1 MESVAA
7 VLQHF
12 GIDLQRAA
20 RLAEMLR
27 LAAPDLAR
35 RLPELLASAADPAMA
50 LAGCERLLEVTPGAT
65 TLGTLAVDQLADL
78 FTVIGGSQSL
88 TNTLHSAGGPWVELF
103 RACAAAPRRTAPE
116 HERHLRAAVGEPWE
130 TFSERLRQHC
140 HREYL
145 RIGLADLAGRYDVDT
160 TMVELSELAVGLF
173 GAAYHWARRHLHD
186 QYGEFVTGSPQHPG
200 PVDDADDRLGAQDPF
215 VVLALGKLGGGELN
229 FSSDVDVMYL
239 YASEHEETVGGP
251 RGTLQAREF
260 FTRLAELIT
269 RTLQEVTPAGF
280 AFRVDLRL
288 RPEGVNGPI
297 VNGLNDALIYYEAY
311 GQTWERSALI
321 QARPIAGEPDL
332 GERFLS
338 EVRPFIYRRYLDYTT
353 IADMQDMKARVETQ
367 MGDKVGRGNV
377 KLGRGGIREIEFLVQ
392 VLQLVHGGRDERVRG
407 RGSLPTLAKLTQAGY
422 LPAEEGEA
430 LMQAYRFLRN
440 VEHKIQ
446 IVHQLQTHTVPTD
459 GRERET
465 LARRLGYRADGAAAQ
480 LWADLDRH
488 RDRVRRAF
496 EKLFYEPAAETRR
509 AADAEVI
516 ELLQTLDNREASI
529 RRLQALGFTQPETS
543 YDDLLLLRDGPPS
556 APARAGRKKVLYEIA
571 PSLLRIILQSADPD
585 LALRNVVTFI
595 SSVGARTSFLA
606 LLRENPATLRMLV
619 GLFGGSQFL
628 ANAFIRRPELL
639 DTLVRADLVR
649 VHRTPEDLGT
659 ELQALLPRD
668 GDFEESLEVLRRFRN
683 QEFLR
688 IGINDLQSVLR
699 LGEVSAELTT
709 LAEVCLRS
717 ACTIAARDICARYGC
732 AELPGQMVVLALGKL
747 GGRELNYNSDLDLIF
762 VYDEAQPSPLADGLN
777 QHVVR
782 DGSQKTCAASQRRTG
797 PGATAGAQPPSP
809 LADGLNQHVV
819 ATAVNSRMQ
828 RPEGQRS
835 SGASAG
841 AQPLP
846 VSVHEFFSKLA
857 QRLITVLQVTTREGI
872 VYRIDTRLRP
882 SGHSGPLVSSLDSFR
897 RYHETSARLWERQ
910 ALIKARPVAGTPALQ
925 ERVSAIVAA
934 FVYRAPLSAEDV
946 REIRRLRWRME
957 RELAKESHERVN
969 IKTGRGGLVDVE
981 FLTQMLQLHYGA
993 REPRARI
1000 GNTLGALEALAQ
1012 IGVLPAEDHALLAD
1026 GYRFLRRV
1034 ENSLRLAYDRPVE
1047 DLDRAR
1053 MELRPVAKR
1062 MGYDGGAGTNAEGV
1076 GERLWHDY
1084 SVWREAI
1091 RACFERWLDRM
1102 EAELK

>member
-1 MESVAA
+1 MEAPA
-7 VLQHF
+7 TVLRHF
-12 GIDLQRAA
+12 GVADERVARLAQTLRSAAPEFAA
-20 RLAEMLR
+20 RLSG
-27 LAAPDLAR
+27 
-35 RLPELLASAADPAMA
+35 LLAGAADPAMA
-50 LAGCERLLEVTPGAT
+50 LAGCERLLEVVPDAAPLG
-65 TLGTLAVDQLADL
+65 TLGTDALADL
-78 FTVIGGSQSL
+78 FAVLGGSQSL
-88 TNTLHSAGGPWVELF
+88 TNTLRAEGERWIELLGEC
-103 RACAAAPRRTAPE
+103 RATRNRAAAE
-116 HERHLRAAVGEPWE
+116 HQERLRAPTGEPWE
-130 TFSERLRQHC
+130 DFSERLRRHC

-145 RIGLADLAGRYDVDT
+145 RIGLADLTGRYDVDT
-160 TMVELSELAVGLF
+160 TVAELSELAAGLF
-173 GAAYHWARRHLHD
+173 GAAYQWARRSLHE
-186 QYGEFVTGSPQHPG
+186 QYGEFG
-200 PVDDADDRLGAQDPF
+200 PAADRDSAPFDEAQARPSTQQLGGTENSF
-215 VVLALGKLGGGELN
+215 VVLALGKLGGSELN

-239 YASEHEETVGGP
+239 YTADSEDTAGGP

-269 RTLQEVTPAGF
+269 RALQEVTPSGF

-321 QARPIAGEPDL
+321 QARPIAGELDL
-332 GERFLS
+332 GERFLR

-353 IADMQDMKARVETQ
+353 IADMKDMKARVESR

-407 RGSLPTLAKLTQAGY
+407 RGSLSTLKSLTQAGY
-422 LPAEEGEA
+422 LPADEGEA
-430 LMQAYRFLRN
+430 LMQAYRFLRD

-446 IVHQLQTHTVPTD
+446 IVHQRQTHTVPAD
-459 GRERET
+459 ERAQET
-465 LARRLGYRADGAAAQ
+465 LARRLGYRGDAVAAQ

-488 RDRVRRAF
+488 MDRVRRAF

-516 ELLQTLDNREASI
+516 ELLETLDDRETSV
-529 RRLQALGFTQPETS
+529 RRLRALGFAQPETG

-571 PSLLRIILQSADPD
+571 PSSLRIILQSADPD
-585 LALRNVVTFI
+585 LALRNVATFI

-619 GLFGGSQFL
+619 DLFGGSQFL

-649 VHRTPEDLGT
+649 VHRAAEDLDA

-699 LGEVSAELTT
+699 PGEVSAELSI

-717 ACTIAARDICARYGC
+717 AGTIAARDICARYGR

-747 GGRELNYNSDLDLIF
+747 GGGELNYNSDLDLIF
-762 VYDEAQPSPLADGLN
+762 VYEEE
-777 QHVVR
+777 
-782 DGSQKTCAASQRRTG
+782 
-797 PGATAGAQPPSP
+797 QPPI
-809 LADGLNQHVV
+809 
-819 ATAVNSRMQ
+819 
-828 RPEGQRS
+828 
-835 SGASAG
+835 SA
-841 AQPLP
+841 Q
-846 VSVHEFFSKLA
+846 EFFSKLA
-857 QRLITVLQVTTREGI
+857 QRLMTVLQVTTREGI

-882 SGHSGPLVSSLDSFR
+882 SGRSGPLVSSLEGFR
-897 RYHETSARLWERQ
+897 RYHETSAQLWERQ

-925 ERVSAIVAA
+925 ERVAAIVAD
-934 FVYRAPLSAEDV
+934 FVYRAPLSAIDV

-957 RELAKESHERVN
+957 RELAKEGRERVN

-981 FLTQMLQLHYGA
+981 FLTQMLQLHCGP
-993 REPRARI
+993 REPRVRI
-1000 GNTLGALEALAQ
+1000 GNTLGALEVLSH
-1012 IGVLPAEDHALLAD
+1012 IGMLPADDYALLVD

-1047 DLDRAR
+1047 DLDRTH
-1053 MELRPVAKR
+1053 MDLRPLAKR
-1062 MGYDGGAGTNAEGV
+1062 MGYVGDADGI
-1076 GERLWHDY
+1076 GEQLWRDY
-1084 SVWREAI
+1084 SVRRETI
-1091 RACFERWLDRM
+1091 RGCFERWFDRM

>member
-1 MESVAA
+1 MDPVVA

-12 GIDLQRAA
+12 GVDLQRLG
-20 RLAEMLR
+20 RLAQTLR
-27 LAAPDLAR
+27 PKVPAFAG
-35 RLPELLASAADPAMA
+35 RLPELLAGGADPAMA
-50 LAGCERLLEVTPGAT
+50 LAGCEGLLEVTPDAAMLGALAADE
-65 TLGTLAVDQLADL
+65 LGDL
-78 FTVIGGSQSL
+78 FTVLGGSQTL
-88 TNTLHSAGGPWVELF
+88 ANTLHSAEGRWMELL
-103 RACAAAPRRTAPE
+103 RASRIAPTRAAAY
-116 HERHLRAAVGEPWE
+116 HERQLGPAVGESWE
-130 TFSERLRQHC
+130 SFATQLRQHC

-145 RIGLADLAGRYDVDT
+145 RIGLADLTGRYNVET
-160 TMVELSELAVGLF
+160 TMAQLSELAAGLF
-173 GAAYHWARRHLHD
+173 AAAYNWARRSLHE
-186 QYGEFVTGSPQHPG
+186 QYGEFVPAVPRDSGSG
-200 PVDDADDRLGAQDPF
+200 TQDSF
-215 VVLALGKLGGGELN
+215 VVLALGKLGGAELN

-239 YASEHEETVGGP
+239 YASESEETAGGP

-269 RTLQEVTPAGF
+269 RVLQEVTPAGF

-297 VNGLNDALIYYEAY
+297 VNALNDALIYYEAY

-321 QARPIAGEPDL
+321 QACPVAGELEL
-332 GERFLS
+332 GERFLR

-353 IADMQDMKARVETQ
+353 IADMKDMKARIENQ
-367 MGDKVGRGNV
+367 MGEKVGRGNV
-377 KLGRGGIREIEFLVQ
+377 KLGRGGIREIEFVAQ
-392 VLQLVHGGRDERVRG
+392 VMQLVHGGRDERVRV
-407 RGSLPTLAKLTQAGY
+407 RGSLPTLTRLAQAGY
-422 LPAEEGEA
+422 LPADEGEA

-446 IVHQLQTHTVPTD
+446 IVHQRQTHTVPAD
-459 GRERET
+459 AHEQET
-465 LARRLGYRADGAAAQ
+465 LARRLGYRGENAVAE
-480 LWADLDRH
+480 LWADLDR
-488 RDRVRRAF
+488 RMDRVRRAF

-509 AADAEVI
+509 SADAEVI
-516 ELLQTLDNREASI
+516 GLLHALDNREAGI
-529 RRLQALGFTQPETS
+529 RRLQVLGFAQPETS

-556 APARAGRKKVLYEIA
+556 APARVGRKKVLYEIA
-571 PSLLRIILQSADPD
+571 PSLLRTILQSAEPD
-585 LALRNVVTFI
+585 LALRNVATFI

-619 GLFGGSQFL
+619 DLFVGSQFL

-649 VHRTPEDLGT
+649 VHREADDLGA

-699 LGEVSAELTT
+699 PGEVSAELTT

-717 ACTIAARDICARYGC
+717 ACAVAAGDICARYGC

-762 VYDEAQPSPLADGLN
+762 VYEEAPPGPL
-777 QHVVR
+777 R
-782 DGSQKTCAASQRRTG
+782 
-797 PGATAGAQPPSP
+797 
-809 LADGLNQHVV
+809 
-819 ATAVNSRMQ
+819 
-828 RPEGQRS
+828 
-835 SGASAG
+835 
-841 AQPLP
+841 
-846 VSVHEFFSKLA
+846 VSVHELFSKLA

-882 SGHSGPLVSSLDSFR
+882 SGRSGPLVSSLESFR
-897 RYHETSARLWERQ
+897 RYHQTSAQLWERQ

-925 ERVSAIVAA
+925 ERVSAIVAD
-934 FVYRAPLSAEDV
+934 FVYRAPLTAGDV
-946 REIRRLRWRME
+946 REIRRLRRRME
-957 RELAKESHERVN
+957 RELAKESRERVN

-993 REPRARI
+993 RQPRVRT

-1012 IGVLPAEDHALLAD
+1012 IGVLPAGDHALLVD

-1047 DLDRAR
+1047 DLDRTH
-1053 MELRPVAKR
+1053 MELRPLAKR
-1062 MGYDGGAGTNAEGV
+1062 MGYNGGTDGI
-1076 GERLWHDY
+1076 GEQLWRDY
-1084 SVWREAI
+1084 SVRREAI
-1091 RACFERWLDRM
+1091 RACFERWFDRM

>member
-1 MESVAA
+1 
-7 VLQHF
+7 
-12 GIDLQRAA
+12 
-20 RLAEMLR
+20 
-27 LAAPDLAR
+27 
-35 RLPELLASAADPAMA
+35 MA
-50 LAGCERLLEVTPGAT
+50 LAGCERLLEVTPDAT

-78 FTVIGGSQSL
+78 FTVLGGSQSL
-88 TNTLHSAGGPWVELF
+88 SNALRSAEGRWMELL
-103 RACAAAPRRTAPE
+103 RASRVAPT
-116 HERHLRAAVGEPWE
+116 RAAVYHEEQLRAGVGGSWE
-130 TFSERLRQHC
+130 SFATRLRQHC
-140 HREYL
+140 RREYL
-145 RIGLADLAGRYDVDT
+145 RIGLADLTGRYNVET
-160 TMVELSELAVGLF
+160 TMAQLSELAAGLF
-173 GAAYHWARRHLHD
+173 GAAYHWARRHLHE
-186 QYGEFVTGSPQHPG
+186 QYGEFVPARPQPSALSPQPSQR
-200 PVDDADDRLGAQDPF
+200 PQDSF

-239 YASEHEETVGGP
+239 YASESEATAGGP

-297 VNGLNDALIYYEAY
+297 VNSLNDALIYYEAY

-321 QARPIAGEPDL
+321 QARPIAGELDL
-332 GERFLS
+332 GERFLR

-353 IADMQDMKARVETQ
+353 IADMKEMKARVESR
-367 MGDKVGRGNV
+367 MSDKVGRGNV

-407 RGSLPTLAKLTQAGY
+407 RGSLPTLERLTQAGY

-430 LMQAYRFLRN
+430 LMRAYRFLRN

-446 IVHQLQTHTVPTD
+446 IVHQLQTHTLPTD
-459 GRERET
+459 ARERET
-465 LARRLGYRADGAAAQ
+465 LARRLGYRGEGVVAQ

-488 RDRVRRAF
+488 GDRVRRAF

-509 AADAEVI
+509 SADAEVI

-529 RRLQALGFTQPETS
+529 RRLQALGFRQPDTS

-556 APARAGRKKVLYEIA
+556 APARAGRKKMLYEIA
-571 PSLLRIILQSADPD
+571 PSSLRMILQSADPD

-619 GLFGGSQFL
+619 DLFGGSQFL

-699 LGEVSAELTT
+699 LGEVSTELTT

-717 ACTIAARDICARYGC
+717 ACTIAARDICARYGS

-777 QHVVR
+777 QHVVI
-782 DGSQKTCAASQRRTG
+782 DGSQETSAASQHVRRSPPPKTSARRRKPLECGRRAG
-797 PGATAGAQPPSP
+797 PGATAGAQPLS
-809 LADGLNQHVV
+809 
-819 ATAVNSRMQ
+819 
-828 RPEGQRS
+828 
-835 SGASAG
+835 
-841 AQPLP
+841 

-882 SGHSGPLVSSLDSFR
+882 SGHSGPLVSSLESFR

-925 ERVSAIVAA
+925 ERVAAIVDA
-934 FVYRAPLSAEDV
+934 FVYRAALTAEDV

-993 REPRARI
+993 RKPRARI
-1000 GNTLGALEALAQ
+1000 GSTLGALEALAQ
-1012 IGVLPAEDHALLAD
+1012 IGVLSAQDHALLVD

-1047 DLDRAR
+1047 DLDKTR
-1053 MELRPVAKR
+1053 MDLRPVAKR
-1062 MGYDGGAGTNAEGV
+1062 MGYDGGAGANAEGI

-1084 SVWREAI
+1084 GVWREAI
-1091 RACFERWLDRM
+1091 RACFDRWFGRM

>member
-1 MESVAA
+1 MEAA
-7 VLQHF
+7 AAMLGHF
-12 GIDLQRAA
+12 GVDLQRVARVAEVLRSAA
-20 RLAEMLR
+20 PEFASRLPDL
-27 LAAPDLAR
+27 LAA
-35 RLPELLASAADPAMA
+35 AADPAMA
-50 LAGCERLLEVTPGAT
+50 LAGWERLCEVSVEPAA
-65 TLGTLAVDQLADL
+65 LARLRAEELSDL
-78 FTVIGGSQSL
+78 FTLLGGSQSL
-88 TNTLHSAGGPWVELF
+88 SATFPAAGERWVELF

-116 HERHLRAAVGEPWE
+116 HEQHLRPAIGEPWE
-130 TFSERLRQHC
+130 IFSERLRQHC

-145 RIGLADLAGRYDVDT
+145 RIGLADLTGRYDVDT
-160 TMVELSELAVGLF
+160 TMAELSELAAGLF
-173 GAAYHWARRHLHD
+173 DAAYRWARRTLHE
-186 QYGEFVTGSPQHPG
+186 QYGNFVPAPHES
-200 PVDDADDRLGAQDPF
+200 DAENSF
-215 VVLALGKLGGGELN
+215 VVLALGKLGGSELN

-239 YASEHEETVGGP
+239 YTADSEETGGGP
-251 RGTLQAREF
+251 RGKLQAREF

-269 RTLQEVTPAGF
+269 RVLQEVTPSGF

-297 VNGLNDALIYYEAY
+297 VNSLNDALIYYEAY

-321 QARPIAGEPDL
+321 QARPIAGELDL
-332 GERFLS
+332 GERFLR

-353 IADMQDMKARVETQ
+353 VADMKDMKARVDTR
-367 MGDKVGRGNV
+367 MSDKVSRGNV

-407 RGSLPTLAKLTQAGY
+407 RGSLPTLERLTQAGY

-446 IVHQLQTHTVPTD
+446 IVHQLQTHTVPGD
-459 GRERET
+459 AREQET
-465 LARRLGYRADGAAAQ
+465 LARRLAYRGEDVVAQ
-480 LWADLDRH
+480 MWADLDRH

-509 AADAEVI
+509 SADAEVI
-516 ELLQTLDNREASI
+516 ELMQMLDNREESVQ
-529 RRLQALGFTQPETS
+529 RLRALGFTQPETA
-543 YDDLLLLRDGPPS
+543 YDDLLLLRDGSPT
-556 APARAGRKKVLYEIA
+556 APARAGRRKVLYDIA
-571 PSLLRIILQSADPD
+571 PSSLRMILQSADPE

-699 LGEVSAELTT
+699 PAEVSAELTT

-717 ACTIAARDICARYGC
+717 ACTVAARDICARYGC
-732 AELPGQMVVLALGKL
+732 AELPGQWVVLALGKL
-747 GGRELNYNSDLDLIF
+747 GGGELNYNSDLDLIF
-762 VYDEAQPSPLADGLN
+762 VYDEGQGIPL
-777 QHVVR
+777 
-782 DGSQKTCAASQRRTG
+782 
-797 PGATAGAQPPSP
+797 
-809 LADGLNQHVV
+809 V
-819 ATAVNSRMQ
+819 A
-828 RPEGQRS
+828 
-835 SGASAG
+835 

-882 SGHSGPLVSSLDSFR
+882 SGHSGPLVSSLESFR
-897 RYHETSARLWERQ
+897 GYHETSARLWERQ
-910 ALIKARPVAGTPALQ
+910 ALIKARPVAGTPVLQ

-934 FVYRAPLSAEDV
+934 FVYRASLTAEDV
-946 REIRRLRWRME
+946 REIRRLRRRME

-981 FLTQMLQLHYGA
+981 FLTQLLQLHYGA

-1047 DLDRAR
+1047 DLDKAR

-1062 MGYDGGAGTNAEGV
+1062 MGYDASAGANAEGIS
-1076 GERLWHDY
+1076 ERLWHDY
-1084 SVWREAI
+1084 TVWREAI
-1091 RACFERWLDRM
+1091 RACFERWFDRM

>member
-1 MESVAA
+1 
-7 VLQHF
+7 
-12 GIDLQRAA
+12 
-20 RLAEMLR
+20 
-27 LAAPDLAR
+27 
-35 RLPELLASAADPAMA
+35 MA
-50 LAGCERLLEVTPGAT
+50 LAGWERLLEVTADPGV
-65 TLGTLAVDQLADL
+65 LGGLGAQELSDL
-78 FTVIGGSQSL
+78 FTLLGGSQSL
-88 TNTLHSAGGPWVELF
+88 SSTLQAACERWVELF
-103 RACAAAPRRTAPE
+103 RACAAAPRRAAAE
-116 HERHLRAAVGEPWE
+116 HEQPLRGAIGEPWE

-145 RIGLADLAGRYDVDT
+145 RIGLADLTGRYDVDT
-160 TMVELSELAVGLF
+160 TMVELSELAAGMF
-173 GAAYHWARRHLHD
+173 GAAYNWARRSLHE
-186 QYGEFVTGSPQHPG
+186 QYGKLASAVPQDSGPGTLRQGSGQ
-200 PVDDADDRLGAQDPF
+200 AQDAF
-215 VVLALGKLGGGELN
+215 VVLALGKLGGSELN

-239 YASEHEETVGGP
+239 YASECEETAGGP

-269 RTLQEVTPAGF
+269 RALQEVTPSGF

-297 VNGLNDALIYYEAY
+297 VNALNDALIYYEAY

-321 QARPIAGEPDL
+321 QTRPIAGELDL
-332 GERFLS
+332 GERFLR

-353 IADMQDMKARVETQ
+353 IDDMKDMKARVESR
-367 MGDKVGRGNV
+367 MSDKVGRGNV

-407 RGSLPTLAKLTQAGY
+407 RGSLPTLARLTQAGY

-459 GRERET
+459 AREHET
-465 LARRLGYRADGAAAQ
+465 LARRLGYRGDGVAAQ

-488 RDRVRRAF
+488 MDRVRRAF

-509 AADAEVI
+509 SADAEMI
-516 ELLQTLDNREASI
+516 ELLQILDNREASV
-529 RRLQALGFTQPETS
+529 RRLQALGFAQPEAS
-543 YDDLLLLRDGPPS
+543 YDDLLLLRDGPRS
-556 APARAGRKKVLYEIA
+556 APARAGRRKVLYDIA
-571 PSLLRIILQSADPD
+571 PSALRTILHSADPD
-585 LALRNVVTFI
+585 LALRNVATFI
-595 SSVGARTSFLA
+595 SSVGARTSFLT
-606 LLRENPATLRMLV
+606 LLRENPGTLRMLV
-619 GLFGGSQFL
+619 DLFGGSQFL
-628 ANAFIRRPELL
+628 ANAFIRSPELL

-649 VHRTPEDLGT
+649 VHRTAEDLAA

-699 LGEVSAELTT
+699 PGEVSAELTT

-717 ACTIAARDICARYGC
+717 ACAIAARDICARYGC

-747 GGRELNYNSDLDLIF
+747 GGGELNYNSDLDLIF
-762 VYDEAQPSPLADGLN
+762 VYDEAHLSPLTDVSN

-782 DGSQKTCAASQRRTG
+782 DGPQETFAASQHVRRKPPPSAGLRRTGLECGRRAG
-797 PGATAGAQPPSP
+797 PGAT
-809 LADGLNQHVV
+809 
-819 ATAVNSRMQ
+819 
-828 RPEGQRS
+828 
-835 SGASAG
+835 AG

-882 SGHSGPLVSSLDSFR
+882 SGCSGPLVSSLEGFR
-897 RYHETSARLWERQ
+897 RYHETSAQLWERQ
-910 ALIKARPVAGTPALQ
+910 ALIKARSVAGIPALQ
-925 ERVSAIVAA
+925 ERVSAIVTD
-934 FVYRAPLSAEDV
+934 FVYRAPLTADDV
-946 REIRRLRWRME
+946 GEIRRLRWRME
-957 RELAKESHERVN
+957 QELAKESLERVN

-981 FLTQMLQLHYGA
+981 FLTQMLQLHCGA
-993 REPRARI
+993 REPRVRI
-1000 GNTLGALEALAQ
+1000 GNTLGALEVLAQ
-1012 IGVLPAEDHALLAD
+1012 IGVLPADDHAILVD

-1047 DLDRAR
+1047 DLDRTH
-1053 MELRPVAKR
+1053 MELRPLAKR
-1062 MGYDGGAGTNAEGV
+1062 MGYVGTTDGV
-1076 GERLWHDY
+1076 GEQLWRDY
-1084 SVWREAI
+1084 SVRREAI
-1091 RACFERWLDRM
+1091 RACFERWFDRM